1 MGVVTLATLRTRS
14 RLRADMLTPGFVADD
29 ATGIDAW
36 INEGVQML
44 HEKLVAAYGSNY
56 VAKSTTLTTTSTG
69 LISLPADFFALLGVS
84 MAASPQP
91 IPLKPFAQAERDQ
104 NVNSNTLPWNG
115 LFTSAPRY
123 QLFGGNIRLRPITA
137 AGLSLTFEYSPVAT
151 LLVNTTDTVDFPNG
165 WERYV
170 VVYTA
175 IQMKMKQ
182 ESSVT
187 ELLALL
193 DAMDKQLKEMA
204 ELRDAGAPAV
214 AADVYPDSEV

>member
-104 NVNSNTLPWNG
+104 NVYDNVLPWVYA
-115 LFTSAPRY
+115 SAPRY

-137 AGLSLTFEYSPVAT
+137 AGIALTFEYSPVAT
-151 LLVNTTDTVDFPNG
+151 LLVNTSDTVDFPNG

-187 ELLALL
+187 ELLGLL

-214 AADVYPDSEV
+214 AADVNPDSEV

>member
-1 MGVVTLATLRTRS
+1 MAVVTLATLRTRA
-14 RLRADMLTPGFVADD
+14 RERAEMPTAGFIADS
-29 ATGIDAW
+29 ATGIDAY
-36 INEGVQML
+36 INEGVQIL

-69 LISLPADFFALLGVS
+69 LISLPADFLALLGVS

-104 NVNSNTLPWNG
+104 NVYSNVLPWNG
-115 LFTSAPRY
+115 LGPSAPRY

-137 AGLSLTFEYSPVAT
+137 AGISLTFEYSPVAT
-151 LLVNTTDTVDFPNG
+151 LLVNTSDTVDFPNG

-170 VVYTA
+170 IVYTA